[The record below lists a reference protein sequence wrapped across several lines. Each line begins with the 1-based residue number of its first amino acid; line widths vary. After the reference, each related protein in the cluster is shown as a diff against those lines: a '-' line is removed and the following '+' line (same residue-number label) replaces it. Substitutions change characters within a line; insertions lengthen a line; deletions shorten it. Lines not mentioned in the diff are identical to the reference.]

1 MLRFFLRHKKVLSI
15 LLVIVTATFLI
26 TGAVFAQNEPG
37 QNNNATSTTTTQDE
51 SSAGLGNIPLPF
63 IGNIM
68 MTLLLIFQFLF
79 GMLIKLAALL
89 VSGALHFNQSI
100 LTFDPPFITT
110 GWAVFR
116 DLANLGFVFG
126 IILIAVA
133 TILRFKSYT
142 AQSILWKLIVAAL
155 LVNFSL
161 VIAGAVI
168 QVSDV
173 FSNYFLEQMTGR
185 TALNASGFVGVKLA
199 DQFQIDEALNPRGA
213 KDENGN
219 ILKTIAIA
227 GLELVGQDE
236 IAAAISFGNKV
247 EDLWK
252 NAPGLYEV
260 ISAFVVL
267 LIETIA
273 MLTLFAVAVMLFLR
287 YFWLSFLLILSPLV
301 WLLWVFPSTQKHW
314 TTWWKKFI
322 HWVMYAP
329 VMLFF
334 IWLALKVLE
343 NAQAYRT
350 LARNAIGDDGG
361 ILEKYQ
367 GIGNVEFGFLMNTLM
382 AAALL
387 IGGLKAAQSMGHGGT
402 SIALNAATKGG
413 NWAKQQAIIRTR
425 RGAQRVG
432 GGLLASERG
441 KRVQERLTKWGSNKY
456 ANIATF
462 GLAGA
467 TARGVSRAQTSMQKG
482 AQGPIEDFKK
492 SLKDMNPKEIAR
504 LLPTMSTEKRAAA
517 LEQLSEKGK
526 LSELGEKFGNTKAM
540 LASVKQMKKLG
551 RNKEAGDIEKKMGMN
566 EEMME
571 TAEKI
576 KGTQDPEQRQALEK
590 EYQKQA
596 EKFYEG
602 FSQQDWQGLAKTM
615 AKELFATND
624 DGSVK
629 ENILGLG
636 EETTKIYREQ
646 YVSGLTGDLGR
657 ALHKTTPELNT
668 SSLKTL
674 YRTLILTNAENIPTA
689 QTSAGTGTVLDAS
702 GKPISQTTTTQAD
715 LTKLIEDAEQTGNY
729 SPVIDLMKKSTDRKT
744 RAVAEKMS
752 KGMAGMFATED
763 KKDKKE
769 DKKEDKPKDTK

>member
-15 LLVIVTATFLI
+15 LLVVVTTTLLI
-26 TGAVFAQNEPG
+26 TGVVFAQNEPG
-37 QNNNATSTTTTQDE
+37 QNNNTAPTPTAEDT

-63 IGNIM
+63 YGNII
-68 MTLLLIFQFLF
+68 MTLLVVFQFLF

-100 LTFDPPFITT
+100 LTFNPPFITT

-126 IILIAVA
+126 IILIAIA

-199 DQFQIDEALNPRGA
+199 DQFQIDEAISPREV
-213 KDENGN
+213 KNESGN
-219 ILKTIAIA
+219 IIRTVAIA
-227 GLELVGQDE
+227 GLQFVGQDE
-236 IAAAISFGNKV
+236 VAAAISFGNKL
-247 EDLWK
+247 EGLWK

-267 LIETIA
+267 LIETMA
-273 MLTLFAVAVMLFLR
+273 MLTLFAVAAMLFLR

-314 TTWWKKFI
+314 TAWWKKFI

-367 GIGNVEFGFLMNTLM
+367 GIGNVEFGFLMNTLI

-413 NWAKQQAIIRTR
+413 NWAKQQAITRTR
-425 RGAQRVG
+425 RGAQRMG

-441 KRVQERLTKWGSNKY
+441 KRVQEGLTKLGSNKY

-467 TARGVSRAQTSMQKG
+467 AARGVSRAQTSMQKG
-482 AQGPIEDFKK
+482 AQGHIEDFKK
-492 SLKDMNPKEIAR
+492 SLKDMSPKEIAR

-517 LEQLSEKGK
+517 LEQLADKNK
-526 LSELGEKFGNTKAM
+526 LGELGSQMGNTKAM
-540 LASVKQMKKLG
+540 MASVKRLKGLG
-551 RNKEAGDIEKKMGMN
+551 RNKEAGDIEKRLDMTEKMMGISQEIQSTTDPN
-566 EEMME
+566 RKEEL
-571 TAEKI
+571 K
-576 KGTQDPEQRQALEK
+576 
-590 EYQKQA
+590 KQYEEEA
-596 EKFYEG
+596 KKLHEG
-602 FSQQDWQGLAKTM
+602 FSGQDWKNLAKTM
-615 AKELFATND
+615 AKELFATNE
-624 DGSVK
+624 DGSLK
-629 ENILGLG
+629 EDILGLG
-636 EETTKIYREQ
+636 KEMTKIYRDQ
-646 YVSGLTGDLGR
+646 YVDGVTGDLGR
-657 ALHKTTPELNT
+657 ALHTTASELNT

-674 YRTLILTNAENIPTA
+674 YRTLIVNNAANIPTTE
-689 QTSAGTGTVLDAS
+689 TSAS
-702 GKPISQTTTTQAD
+702 GATTQAD
-715 LTKLIEDAEQTGNY
+715 LDKLIEEAEQTGNY
-729 SPVIDLMKKSTDRKT
+729 GPIIELMKKSGDRKT

-752 KGMAGMFATED
+752 KGMAGMFATEE
-763 KKDKKE
+763 KKEDKKE
-769 DKKEDKPKDTK
+769 EKKEDKPKDTK